1 MVLIDFLQEAF
12 ELNKP
17 PRSKKCNASSI
28 SQLETGKDAV
38 MSMSVGAV
46 KHGER
51 HQSLAIYTYYYY
63 FLSYKFCSECIHTG
77 YFKKLDII
85 FQSHNFKFA
94 QYA

>member
-1 MVLIDFLQEAF
+1 MFDQRLIQFIICINFSQLLVVLIDFLQEAF

-17 PRSKKCNASSI
+17 PRSKKCIASSI

-51 HQSLAIYTYYYY
+51 HQ
-63 FLSYKFCSECIHTG
+63 KFSNLHLLLL
-77 YFKKLDII
+77 FSII
-85 FQSHNFKFA
+85 QILF
-94 QYA
+94 